1 MKLRQK
7 LVLGALSITIIP
19 VVLVSVSLD
28 SISFGAGRASLEE
41 QAEKQLVSVRD
52 ARKSQ
57 LETYLNSLRNQV
69 KTFSN
74 DLMIIN
80 AANEFNN
87 GFEKFRIESDPQV
100 PIDDEILRDYRENLS
115 NYYSNDFSTEFANRN
130 VESSPDM
137 SKYLLP
143 LDRDSIAL
151 QYHYISANPEPLG
164 QKDNLVSAGDQS
176 KYSLTH
182 KKYHPHIRQFLK
194 TFNYYDIFLVN
205 PDSGDVV
212 YSVFKELDYTTS
224 LITGPYA
231 ETGLGRAFQRANRLT
246 DPDGVVFEDFAP
258 SLPSYDDQAVFI
270 ASPIFDKG
278 VKIGIL
284 VFQAPIAT
292 INSIMTVNQQ
302 WKENGLGESGETYIV
317 GSDNLIRNDSR
328 FLIEDSSNYFNALT
342 ESNFDRKT
350 IDTIRAKNT
359 SIGLQTVSTP
369 GTQEAMLNKTGFA
382 IFDDYRGVPVLSAYT
397 PLEFLGTKWAIM
409 AEIDEAEAFAPTIS
423 LRDSIRN
430 AALIIGFL
438 VLLSTGGIA
447 WYLVSLLV
455 KPVKNLEDTVLKV
468 SSGDYLARTKVQT
481 DDELGTLGKA
491 INNLLDDRISAL
503 AETERKNNQLNDSI
517 INLLEGTMKLSER
530 DLTTELPVS
539 EDITGPLS
547 DAISQVVEAISDVL
561 HQVNDIAL
569 TVEESSNSV
578 KNLSETVSDSSKTD
592 FGQLQNSSQRLVK
605 ATDAMKKN
613 AELATVCSSLSTD
626 MSASTSSAYGAVKD
640 TIDCMAE
647 IRANIHE
654 TEKRI
659 KRLGER
665 SQEINNVVDIINNI
679 AEKTHVLALNAS
691 MQAAAAG
698 EEGRAFS
705 VIADEV
711 QRLAESARG
720 ATAQIT
726 SLVDN
731 IQVETSDTS
740 ETMGNTISKV
750 IEGADLV
757 ERAGNQ
763 MEDTTRTA
771 ADLLEKVR
779 LISDSCT
786 SQSQVSDDLK
796 NRSIK
801 LQESAKETQVKL
813 IQQNSETLKLVEN
826 SEKLLESVQL
836 FKLPE
841 KSQVV
846 NS

>member
-19 VVLVSVSLD
+19 VAIVSVSLD
-28 SISFGAGRASLEE
+28 TISFSAGRSSLEE
-41 QAEKQLVSVRD
+41 QAKNQLVSVRD
-52 ARKSQ
+52 ARKDQ
-57 LETYLNSLRNQV
+57 LETYLNSLQNQV

-74 DLMIIN
+74 DLMVIEATRDFIHS
-80 AANEFNN
+80 
-87 GFEKFRIESDPQV
+87 FENFRQESDPNQ
-100 PIDDEILRDYRENLS
+100 PINNEMLREYRNHLN
-115 NYYSNDFSTEFANRN
+115 NYYTSDFSTEYTERN
-130 VESSPDM
+130 VDNAPDM

-143 LDRDSIAL
+143 LDQDSVAL

-164 QKDNLVSAGDQS
+164 QKDNLTSAGDQS
-176 KYSLTH
+176 SYSQAH

-205 PDSGDVV
+205 PQSGDIV

-224 LITGPYA
+224 LINGPYA
-231 ETGLGRAFQRANRLT
+231 DTGIGRAFQQANRLT
-246 DPDGVVFEDFAP
+246 DPDGVVFDDFAP
-258 SLPSYDDQAVFI
+258 YLPSYNDQAVFI

-278 VKIGIL
+278 VKIGVLI
-284 VFQAPIAT
+284 FQAPIAT
-292 INSIMTVNQQ
+292 INQIMTVNQE
-302 WKENGLGESGETYIV
+302 WRDYGLGESGETYIV

-328 FLIEDSSNYFNALT
+328 FLIEDKSNYIAALNG
-342 ESNFDRKT
+342 SNLNKSIIET
-350 IDTIRAKNT
+350 IKAKNT

-369 GTQEAMLNKTGFA
+369 GTQAAMLNKTGFE
-382 IFDDYRGVPVLSAYT
+382 IFPDYRGVPVLSAYT

-409 AEIDEAEAFAPTIS
+409 AEIDETEAFAPTIA
-423 LRDSIRN
+423 LRDKIRN
-430 AALIIGFL
+430 AAIIIGLLVLALSGTIAWFL
-438 VLLSTGGIA
+438 VRA
-447 WYLVSLLV
+447 LVR
-455 KPVKNLEDTVLKV
+455 PVKDLEDTVIKV
-468 SSGDYLARTKVQT
+468 AEGNFDARAQVKSK
-481 DDELGTLGKA
+481 DELGTLSKTL
-491 INNLLDDRISAL
+491 NELLDDRIAAL
-503 AETERKNNQLNDSI
+503 AETEQKNDELNESI
-517 INLLEGTMKLSER
+517 IRLLEGTMHLSER
-530 DLTTELPVS
+530 DLTTKLPVS

-547 DAISQVVEAISDVL
+547 DAIAQVVDAISDVL
-561 HQVNDIAL
+561 HDVNDIAQ
-569 TVEESSNSV
+569 TVEKSSNNV
-578 KNLSETVSDSSKTD
+578 KSLSQVVSNSAETD
-592 FGQLQNSSQRLVK
+592 FTQLENSSQRLIK
-605 ATDAMKKN
+605 ATSAMKKN
-613 AELATVCSSLSTD
+613 ADLANVCSDLTGD
-626 MSASTSSAYGAVKD
+626 MSTMTNSAFSAVKN
-640 TIDCMAE
+640 TIDSMSD

-757 ERAGNQ
+757 EKAGQ
-763 MEDTTRTA
+763 EMERTTETA
-771 ADLLEKVR
+771 NNLVEKVK
-779 LISDSCT
+779 LISESCT
-786 SQSQVSDDLK
+786 NQSQISDDLK

-801 LQESAKETQVKL
+801 LQESAKETQSKL
-813 IQQNSETLKLVEN
+813 HQQSDETIKLVEN
-826 SEKLLESVQL
+826 SEKLLKSVHL

-841 KSQVV
+841 RSASS
-846 NS
+846 NI